1 MQLNLAH
8 NAKVLLGMVQGIM
21 GGGGKT
27 KGVLTTSDFPGMTFS
42 TWAGPVILATNAHK
56 IAAVKCAVRILSETM
71 LSASWQLK
79 IKKGQGGRDSE
90 EVTTHPSSILTR
102 QANDLMDD
110 GVFRETGTAI
120 MTLWG
125 NFHAKIERDRLGNA
139 IQLWPYPGGQVIPK
153 EIISGP
159 TGKVLIYRTTDH
171 LGKMEDVPSTEMFSI
186 HGLGFDGIQGRS
198 MIEDHRETL
207 GLAVSMEQH
216 QATMMGKGAAPA
228 GVLETDGRLK
238 DASVMKRLVDS
249 WEATYG
255 GARNAG
261 KVAVL
266 EDGLKYK
273 PVTVPAKDIQFL
285 ESRKFL
291 LAEVARIFRIPLHML
306 EEMDRATFNNVEHR
320 SLEFLLYTMVPHV
333 TKWKKECARKLV
345 NKHDREGLFWDFDLS
360 WLLRGDRKTF
370 HAALAIG
377 RQWGWL
383 SANDCRTA
391 LGMNG
396 IGPDGDIYLQPGNM
410 IVAGDEIDPAAT
422 SLMDDEDG
430 DGESTGPPEKEDTED
445 GEKAREFNNARQT
458 LRLITSRREVA

>member
-1 MQLNLAH
+1 MNLLNR
-8 NAKVLLGMVQGIM
+8 VLGLFGVQ
-21 GGGGKT
+21 T
-27 KGVLTTSDFPGMTFS
+27 KGILTTSDFPGLTFS
-42 TWAGPVILATNAHK
+42 TWAGPVILSANAHK

-71 LSASWQLK
+71 LSAALQLK
-79 IKKGQGGRDSE
+79 QKEGAGGRDSRLVE
-90 EVTTHPSSILTR
+90 DHPSSILTEE
-102 QANDLMDD
+102 ANDLMDD
-110 GVFRETGTAI
+110 GQFRETGTAV

-125 NFHAKIERDRLGNA
+125 NFYAKIERDKLGNA
-139 IQLWPYPGGQVIPK
+139 IQLWPYPGGNVIPK
-153 EIISGP
+153 EIMDGP
-159 TGKVLIYRTTDH
+159 TGKFMLYRATDR
-171 LGKMEDVPSTEMFSI
+171 LGKSEDVSSRDMFSI

-198 MIEDHRETL
+198 MIEDHRQTL

-238 DASVMKRLVDS
+238 DSAVLKRLMDS
-249 WEATYG
+249 WQETYG

-291 LAEVARIFRIPLHML
+291 LAEIARIFRIPLHML

-333 TKWKKECARKLV
+333 TKWRKECNRKLV
-345 NKHDREGLFWDFDLS
+345 NRLDREGLFWDFDMT

-396 IGPDGDIYLQPGNM
+396 IGPLGDIYLQPGNM
-410 IVAGDEIDPAAT
+410 MEAGEEIDPAAT
-422 SLMDDEDG
+422 SLMDDEDDEG
-430 DGESTGPPEKEDTED
+430 KPTGPPEEEETES
-445 GEKAREFNNARQT
+445 GEKARDFNKARDH
-458 LRLITSRREVA
+458 LRLITRRVA